1 MADYI
6 TAYLSP
12 SKRVFC
18 KSRHRVTIKGKV
30 QGCFDLEELTHA
42 IREVVAAQGLPK
54 DALLKDEP
62 GATCKVKAHPLPL
75 VETC

>member
-1 MADYI
+1 MLGRLQMSVADCI
-6 TAYLSP
+6 AAYLSL

-30 QGCFDLEELTHA
+30 QGRFDSEELA
-42 IREVVAAQGLPK
+42 CAVREVVAAQGLPE

-62 GATCKVKAHPLPL
+62 GAKCKV
-75 VETC
+75 